1 MFFELGL
8 RVVELH
14 TSAMALL
21 EGETPR
27 IVVDKFNGENF
38 SLFKFKMEM
47 ILDEKDLWDLVE
59 GTEIAPPTGSDEKLI
74 LAFKKR
80 ERTAFRILC
89 THLVDAQLQHV
100 KSCKGAAEA
109 WKTLR
114 GIHETKGL
122 ANILFLRRKF
132 FTIKMQ
138 ESDDLLQ
145 HINKVKTLVDQLEAL
160 DVAVTEGDI
169 VMTLLESL
177 PSSFENLIVAMETK
191 DIKELTLT
199 YVTSRLM
206 HEVTRKKENQ
216 NVAMDNT
223 ALIAHHHKSGGGGE
237 SSNARGEPLQC
248 FNCGQ
253 PNHLA
258 RNCWKHKR
266 NNQCEKANKAKVEDD
281 YVDHA
286 FVASHDDALNMND
299 DWIVDSGATTHM
311 SPHRGDFDTFETT
324 LPKKVFMGDD
334 SVLQAIGRGSIL
346 VDTKVGGCTKRI
358 RFKDVLYVPKLQSN
372 LLSVSK
378 IVEGGL
384 NVQFGALG
392 CSREDPKW

>member
-21 EGETPR
+21 VGETPR

-74 LAFKKR
+74 LAFKKH

-100 KSCKGAAEA
+100 KSCKGTAEA

-122 ANILFLRRKF
+122 ANILFLKRKF

-145 HINKVKTLVDQLEAL
+145 HINKVKTLADQLEAL
-160 DVAVTEGDI
+160 DVTVMEGDI

-206 HEVTRKKENQ
+206 HEVTRKENQ
-216 NVAMDNT
+216 NAAMDNT
-223 ALIAHHHKSGGGGE
+223 ALIAHQYKSGGGGE
-237 SSNARGEPLQC
+237 SSNARGEPLWC
-248 FNCGQ
+248 FNCSQ
-253 PNHLA
+253 PTILL
-258 RNCWKHKR
+258 
-266 NNQCEKANKAKVEDD
+266 V
-281 YVDHA
+281 
-286 FVASHDDALNMND
+286 
-299 DWIVDSGATTHM
+299 IVGNISATTNV
-311 SPHRGDFDTFETT
+311 RR
-324 LPKKVFMGDD
+324 L
-334 SVLQAIGRGSIL
+334 
-346 VDTKVGGCTKRI
+346 I
-358 RFKDVLYVPKLQSN
+358 RQ
-372 LLSVSK
+372 
-378 IVEGGL
+378 G
-384 NVQFGALG
+384 
-392 CSREDPKW
+392 

>member
-14 TSAMALL
+14 TSTMALY

-59 GTEIAPPTGSDEKLI
+59 GMEIAPSTGSDEKLI

-100 KSCKGAAEA
+100 KSWKGAVEA
-109 WKTLR
+109 WKTLC

-122 ANILFLRRKF
+122 ANVLFLRHKF
-132 FTIKMQ
+132 FTIKVQ

-145 HINKVKTLVDQLEAL
+145 YINKVKILANQLEAL

-177 PSSFENLIVAMETK
+177 PSSFENLIVAKETK
-191 DIKELTLT
+191 DLKELTLT

-223 ALIAHHHKSGGGGE
+223 VLIAHHHKSGGSGE
-237 SSNARGEPLQC
+237 SSSVRGEPLRC

-253 PNHLA
+253 LNHLA
-258 RNCWKHKR
+258 QNSWKHKR
-266 NNQCEKANKAKVEDD
+266 NNQREKANKARLKDD
-281 YVDHA
+281 YVD
-286 FVASHDDALNMND
+286 
-299 DWIVDSGATTHM
+299 
-311 SPHRGDFDTFETT
+311 
-324 LPKKVFMGDD
+324 
-334 SVLQAIGRGSIL
+334 
-346 VDTKVGGCTKRI
+346 
-358 RFKDVLYVPKLQSN
+358 
-372 LLSVSK
+372 
-378 IVEGGL
+378 
-384 NVQFGALG
+384 
-392 CSREDPKW
+392 